1 LSERF
6 DVLIVGGGHG
16 GTAAAMALRQY
27 GFDGSVAIVSAEP
40 SFPYQRPP
48 LSKSYLAGEVG
59 LDRILIRPESFWAE
73 NRITLLRGK
82 RVDVVRPDTKVVI
95 TDTGESIGYRH
106 LIWAAGSSPR
116 WLDCAR
122 DENLSG
128 VHVVRI
134 LSDVE
139 RLRIDVLNGSRAV
152 VVGGGYV
159 GLEVAAVLR
168 KLGKSVTVLEAADR
182 VLARV
187 SAEPISQFY
196 EAQHRAHGVDIQVCR
211 QVVALETKN
220 GHVNAVHLSTG
231 EELPCD
237 VVVIGIG
244 AAPTAQPLIA
254 AGAAVGDGILVD
266 VLCRTSLPDAFAIG
280 DSAAAPNEY
289 AGGAVVRLES
299 LQNAV
304 DQGIIVARHLAGE
317 AQGDPAVPTF
327 WSDQYDLK
335 LKTVGLTIGYD
346 TTVVRG
352 APDSRSFSVVYMR
365 DGRVAAIDA
374 VNAMKD
380 FAQGRALVRSGAEIV
395 PTLLADSSRPI
406 SDLLAQ
412 TR

>member
-1 LSERF
+1 LSEQF

-16 GTAAAMALRQY
+16 GTAAAMALRQC

-48 LSKSYLAGEVG
+48 LSKSYLAGEVA
-59 LDRILIRPESFWAE
+59 LDRILIRPESFWTQ

-82 RVDVVRPDTKVVI
+82 RVDVVEPDTKVVI
-95 TDTGESIGYRH
+95 TDTDDSIGYRH
-106 LIWAAGSSPR
+106 LIWAAGSTPR

-122 DENLSG
+122 DKNLLG
-128 VHVVRI
+128 VHVVRTH
-134 LSDVE
+134 SDTE

-182 VLARV
+182 VLARM
-187 SAEPISQFY
+187 SAEPISHFY
-196 EAQHRAHGVDIQVCR
+196 EAQHRAHGVDIRVCR
-211 QVVALETKN
+211 DVVALEAQN
-220 GHVNAVHLSTG
+220 GRVSAVHLSTG

-244 AAPTAQPLIA
+244 AAPAAEPLIV
-254 AGAAVGDGILVD
+254 AGAAVGNGILVD
-266 VLCRTSLPDAFAIG
+266 AGCRTSLPDIYAIG

-304 DQGIIVARHLAGE
+304 DHGVIVARHLAGE
-317 AQGDPAVPTF
+317 PQLDPAVPTF

-335 LKTVGLTIGYD
+335 LKTVGLTHGYD
-346 TTVVRG
+346 TAVVRG
-352 APDSRSFSVVYMR
+352 APDSKSFSVVYMR
-365 DGRVAAIDA
+365 DGRVAAIDS
-374 VNAMKD
+374 VNVMKD
-380 FAQGRALVRSGAEIV
+380 FAQGRALVRAGAEIG
-395 PTLLADSSRPI
+395 PALLADSSRPI
-406 SDLLAQ
+406 SDLLAE